1 TGVGIAASSGSIALG
16 SGSIT
21 GGTSAGLHLDGGS
34 ATITYSGAISST
46 VGRAVR
52 VENGTG
58 GSATLSGAITAG
70 AGGILVQQ
78 DSRIVTLTGDVTVA
92 NPTGVGIGVDRGIL
106 RVSGQTIVTN
116 PAGVGIDI
124 DAPRGRI
131 SFANVTIS
139 GRAVTGIDINTATD
153 SITFGAVVMNN
164 SASSASRPVSV
175 TDAS

>member
-1 TGVGIAASSGSIALG
+1 
-16 SGSIT
+16 
-21 GGTSAGLHLDGGS
+21 
-34 ATITYSGAISST
+34 
-46 VGRAVR
+46 
-52 VENGTG
+52 
-58 GSATLSGAITAG
+58 
-70 AGGILVQQ
+70 
-78 DSRIVTLTGDVTVA
+78 IVTLTGDVTVA

-175 TDAS
+175 TDASRVILTGAHDIDLNNAGTTNNEGFYLQSSTVEIDGGRIRNAGGGAMT